1 MALCVHIYVS
11 LLPWRAQFLLRHGAE
26 VSVSPPPW
34 RSDVRPW
41 RVQDAVR
48 RAWKALLACTSEP
61 SYVPAQRTAASCRAV
76 ALAPA
81 GRAGWPGG
89 SLAAVAAAL
98 AAAAAWMR
106 GVWRAV
112 VG

>member
-1 MALCVHIYVS
+1 MRL
-11 LLPWRAQFLLRHGAE
+11 WG
-26 VSVSPPPW
+26 
-34 RSDVRPW
+34 
-41 RVQDAVR
+41 VQDAVR

-61 SYVPAQRTAASCRAV
+61 SYVPAQHTAASCRAV

-81 GRAGWPGG
+81 GRAVAGWPGG

-98 AAAAAWMR
+98 AAAAAWVR